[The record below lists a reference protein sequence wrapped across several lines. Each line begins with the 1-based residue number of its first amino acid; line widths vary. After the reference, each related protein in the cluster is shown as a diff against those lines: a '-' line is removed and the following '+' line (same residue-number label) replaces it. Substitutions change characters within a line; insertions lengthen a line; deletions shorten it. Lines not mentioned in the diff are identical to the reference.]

1 MPTINKRPKKQF
13 TNKSQEAYRKRR
25 KIYNTKRWQRMRDAK
40 LMEQPLC
47 YVCQLEGKTVLASQI
62 HHLRTF
68 TQEDDEN
75 KMNALAYDSNNL
87 VALCYHHHYCI
98 HHSWLKGAT
107 SIEEIEQYTKAHLEE
122 EEEKEKDNSK
132 KQLNSFIF

>member
-1 MPTINKRPKKQF
+1 MPTINKKPKKQYS
-13 TNKSQEAYRKRR
+13 NKSQEAYRKRR

-47 YVCQLEGKTVLASQI
+47 LVCQLEGKTVLASQI

-87 VALCYHHHYCI
+87 VALCYHHHYVI
-98 HHSWLKGAT
+98 HHGWLKGAT

-122 EEEKEKDNSK
+122 EEKEEKDTSK

>member
-1 MPTINKRPKKQF
+1 
-13 TNKSQEAYRKRR
+13 
-25 KIYNTKRWQRMRDAK
+25 MRDAK
-40 LMEQPLC
+40 LMEQPIC
-47 YVCQLEGKTVLASQI
+47 YVCQLEGKTVISSQV

-107 SIEEIEQYTKAHLEE
+107 TLEEIEQYTKVHLAE
-122 EEEKEKDNSK
+122 EEEKEKDETSK

>member
-1 MPTINKRPKKQF
+1 
-13 TNKSQEAYRKRR
+13 
-25 KIYNTKRWQRMRDAK
+25 MRDAK

-47 YVCQLEGKTVLASQI
+47 LVCQLEGKTVLASQV
-62 HHLRTF
+62 HHLRSF
-68 TQEDDEN
+68 AKEDDEN

-122 EEEKEKDNSK
+122 EEEREKDTSK

>member
-1 MPTINKRPKKQF
+1 
-13 TNKSQEAYRKRR
+13 
-25 KIYNTKRWQRMRDAK
+25 MRDAK

-47 YVCQLEGKTVLASQI
+47 YVCQLEGKTVLASQV

-87 VALCYHHHYCI
+87 VALCYHHHYVI
-98 HHSWLKGAT
+98 HHGWLKGAT

-122 EEEKEKDNSK
+122 EEKEEKDASK
-132 KQLNSFIF
+132 KQLNTSYIF